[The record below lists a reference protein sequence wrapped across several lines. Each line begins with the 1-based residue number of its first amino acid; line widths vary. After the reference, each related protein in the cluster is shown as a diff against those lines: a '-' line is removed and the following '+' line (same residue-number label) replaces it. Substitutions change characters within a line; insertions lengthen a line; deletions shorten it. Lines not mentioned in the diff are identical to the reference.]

1 MNEDVLKGKWQEIQ
15 GDVKKTWGRFTDDE
29 VMVIDGESEKLVG
42 LLQTKYGYAK
52 EKAQKELDDFINSYK
67 QY

>member
-15 GDVKKTWGRFTDDE
+15 GDVKKTWGRLTDDE

-52 EKAQKELDDFINSYK
+52 EKANKELDDFINNHK
-67 QY
+67 